1 MGKPVIALVHCVQKL
16 LARRMNNLSMLMLAS
31 GNNIATKLQMLTNF
45 ARFRALMEQHALKS
59 VNKRAAWNR
68 HLFGKNS
75 LMLPQMFT

>member
-1 MGKPVIALVHCVQKL
+1 MGKPVIALVPCVQKL

-31 GNNIATKLQMLTNF
+31 GNNIAAKLQMLTNF

-68 HLFGKNS
+68 YLFRKKS
-75 LMLPQMFT
+75 YAATDV